1 LVDSEQFIFT
11 THEKHQQ
18 FQSVLISFIS
28 IITSNISV
36 LVEHGLGEEGRGNFR
51 LVHDTC
57 AVILKIGNGKSSVEV
72 APYRLNEDHELFVR
86 LEELL
91 FEGVDEMKDDA
102 YVPMSQQA
110 VAVIFQVTMFTML
123 LQGMAENNIELCI
136 VTIGIECSQAL
147 LFAQ

>member
-1 LVDSEQFIFT
+1 
-11 THEKHQQ
+11 
-18 FQSVLISFIS
+18 
-28 IITSNISV
+28 
-36 LVEHGLGEEGRGNFR
+36 VEHGLGEEGRANFR